1 MTKHVGKP
9 LCTSDAAEDG
19 SFFTTSAI
27 PEVWH
32 VLSCSSLGVHST
44 FRRSLP
50 RKLKEIAPG
59 PCGMGCEIN
68 NAAVSFEKVLHG
80 DLPSGYGACGGWRK
94 IRLMA
99 DLMGKKH
106 FLDKY
111 SSYVYKTFF
120 MP

>member
-19 SFFTTSAI
+19 SFFTASAI

>member
-1 MTKHVGKP
+1 M
-9 LCTSDAAEDG
+9 
-19 SFFTTSAI
+19 
-27 PEVWH
+27 
-32 VLSCSSLGVHST
+32 LSCFSLGERST

-50 RKLKEIAPG
+50 RQLKEIAPA
-59 PCGMGCEIN
+59 PCGMGCEVN

-80 DLPSGYGACGGWRK
+80 DLPSGYGACGGWRN

-99 DLMGKKH
+99 DLMGKKY

-111 SSYVYKTFF
+111 NSYVYKNIF